1 MDRGSNVIENCLPPR
16 NCASVT
22 CALIVL
28 IRDTWLVN
36 VSLTF
41 ANPVS
46 NRRTL
51 PTKLLTVVNSMQKDT
66 LFRRFDSETILDTK
80 KPYFFSFIYIAIF
93 IGVFKLY
100 STD

>member
-22 CALIVL
+22 SALIVL
-28 IRDTWLVN
+28 IRYIWLVN

-51 PTKLLTVVNSMQKDT
+51 PTKLLTVVNSTKKDT
-66 LFRRFDSETILDTK
+66 LFRRFDSEKILDTK
-80 KPYFFSFIYIAIF
+80 EPYFFLFYVVIF
-93 IGVFKLY
+93 IVVFKLY
-100 STD
+100 SRD